1 MSTQW
6 SSLKAS
12 TFPAWFSSQMH
23 CWTKMTNKRH
33 FVVWRSS
40 CPVISFCNVG
50 FKFRNFS
57 LQSRFNIE
65 ILNENFWVKQDDRNQ
80 GLVQELFIKRKK
92 VSLCIFGPIDV
103 VKLWDQTDRKPPPPS
118 SSSQSVRIQT
128 VNSYR
133 DSEPLTQYSTPAP
146 TQPTLSKI
154 STFNIPHTIPS
165 PLKVCIPRSCFS
177 FGLVRKLWKLG

>member
-80 GLVQELFIKRKK
+80 GLVQELFIKRKRYRC
-92 VSLCIFGPIDV
+92 VFLVPLMSLNFEIRP
-103 VKLWDQTDRKPPPPS
+103 
-118 SSSQSVRIQT
+118 T
-128 VNSYR
+128 VNHLL
-133 DSEPLTQYSTPAP
+133 PLLFS
-146 TQPTLSKI
+146 I
-154 STFNIPHTIPS
+154 SQDPDCKFLPWFRATHPIFYTSSNTTNSQQNIN
-165 PLKVCIPRSCFS
+165 L
-177 FGLVRKLWKLG
+177 